1 MIKECKKMSKRKYFR
16 VVEVLSHGLAQ
27 RAALTNAENS
37 LDRIGNVVPDQLLVV
52 VPEHRE
58 TT

>member
-37 LDRIGNVVPDQLLVV
+37 LDRIGNVVPDQLVV
-52 VPEHRE
+52 APEHRE